1 MCCTM
6 FFQKGK
12 LKKEFDQQVITLI
25 KETKEDWQ
33 QAQLIEDYLNDYD
46 LDAVAKR
53 KIAESIH
60 FYLYKEAKIR
70 NVVLK

>member
-1 MCCTM
+1 MLV

-12 LKKEFDQQVITLI
+12 LKKKFDQQFVNLI

-70 NVVLK
+70 NVILK

>member
-1 MCCTM
+1 M
-6 FFQKGK
+6 FFQKDK
-12 LKKEFDQQVITLI
+12 LKKEYDQQVLDLM
-25 KETKEDWQ
+25 KATKEDWQ

-60 FYLYKEAKIR
+60 FYLYKEARVR
-70 NVVLK
+70 NVKLK

>member
-1 MCCTM
+1 MLSK
-6 FFQKGK
+6 KGK
-12 LKKEFDQQVITLI
+12 LKKEFDDQFVKLMI
-25 KETKEDWQ
+25 ETKENWQ

-46 LDAVAKR
+46 LEAVAKR

-60 FYLYKEAKIR
+60 FYLYKEARIR

>member
-1 MCCTM
+1 M
-6 FFQKGK
+6 FSKKGK
-12 LKKEFDQQVITLI
+12 LKKEFDDQFVKLMI
-25 KETKEDWQ
+25 ETKENWQ

-46 LDAVAKR
+46 LEAVAKR

-60 FYLYKEAKIR
+60 FYLYKEARIR

>member
-1 MCCTM
+1 ML
-6 FFQKGK
+6 FRKGK
-12 LKKEFDQQVITLI
+12 FKKEFDQQFVNLI

>member
-1 MCCTM
+1 M
-6 FFQKGK
+6 FFQRAK
-12 LKKEFDQQVITLI
+12 LKKEFDQQFVRLI
-25 KETKEDWQ
+25 RETKEDWQ
-33 QAQLIEDYLNDYD
+33 QAQLIEEYLNDYD
-46 LDAVAKR
+46 LETLAKR

>member
-1 MCCTM
+1 MVRC
-6 FFQKGK
+6 FFNEQR
-12 LKKEFDQQVITLI
+12 LKKEFDEQFVKLM

-46 LDAVAKR
+46 LEAMAKR

-70 NVVLK
+70 NIVLK

>member
-1 MCCTM
+1 M
-6 FFQKGK
+6 FFRRAK
-12 LKKEFDQQVITLI
+12 LKKEFDQQFVKLMR
-25 KETKEDWQ
+25 ETKDDWQ

-46 LDAVAKR
+46 LEAMAKR

-70 NVVLK
+70 NIVLK

>member
-1 MCCTM
+1 MM
-6 FFQKGK
+6 FSKKGK
-12 LKKEFDQQVITLI
+12 LKKEFDDQFVKLMI
-25 KETKEDWQ
+25 ETKENWQ

-46 LDAVAKR
+46 LEAVAKR

-60 FYLYKEAKIR
+60 FYLYKEARIR

>member
-1 MCCTM
+1 M

-12 LKKEFDQQVITLI
+12 FKKELDNQFVNLI
-25 KETKEDWQ
+25 KATKEDWQ
-33 QAQLIEDYLNDYD
+33 QAQLIEEYLNDYD
-46 LDAVAKR
+46 LDVVAKR

-70 NVVLK
+70 NVILK

>member
-1 MCCTM
+1 M

-12 LKKEFDQQVITLI
+12 IKKKFDQQFVTLT

-70 NVVLK
+70 NVILK

>member
-1 MCCTM
+1 M

-12 LKKEFDQQVITLI
+12 LKKEFDQQFVNLI
-25 KETKEDWQ
+25 KETKEEWQ
-33 QAQLIEDYLNDYD
+33 QAQFIEDYSNDYD
-46 LDAVAKR
+46 LDIVAKR

-70 NVVLK
+70 NVILR

>member
-1 MCCTM
+1 M

-12 LKKEFDQQVITLI
+12 LKKEFDYQFVGLI
-25 KETKEDWQ
+25 KTTKEDWQ
-33 QAQLIEDYLNDYD
+33 QAQLIEDFLNDYD
-46 LDAVAKR
+46 LDVVAKR

-70 NVVLK
+70 NVILK

>member
-1 MCCTM
+1 M
-6 FFQKGK
+6 FSKKGK
-12 LKKEFDQQVITLI
+12 LRKEFDDQFVKLMI
-25 KETKEDWQ
+25 ETKENWQ

-46 LDAVAKR
+46 LEAVAKR

-60 FYLYKEAKIR
+60 FYLYKEARIR

>member
-1 MCCTM
+1 M
-6 FFQKGK
+6 FSKKGK
-12 LKKEFDQQVITLI
+12 LKKEYDQQFVNLI
-25 KETKEDWQ
+25 KATKEDWQ
-33 QAQLIEDYLNDYD
+33 QAQRIEDYLNDYD

-70 NVVLK
+70 NVIIK

>member
-1 MCCTM
+1 M

-12 LKKEFDQQVITLI
+12 LKKEFDDQFVNLI
-25 KETKEDWQ
+25 KATKEDWQ
-33 QAQLIEDYLNDYD
+33 QTQLIEDYLNDYD
-46 LDAVAKR
+46 LDVVAKR

-70 NVVLK
+70 NVILK

>member
-1 MCCTM
+1 MM
-6 FFQKGK
+6 FSKKGK
-12 LKKEFDQQVITLI
+12 LKREFDEQFVTLMI
-25 KETKEDWQ
+25 ETKEEWQ

-53 KIAESIH
+53 KMAESIH
-60 FYLYKEAKIR
+60 FYLYKEARVR

>member
-1 MCCTM
+1 ML
-6 FFQKGK
+6 FRKGK
-12 LKKEFDQQVITLI
+12 LKKEFDQQFVSLI

-46 LDAVAKR
+46 LEAVAKR
-53 KIAESIH
+53 KVAESIH

>member
-1 MCCTM
+1 M

-12 LKKEFDQQVITLI
+12 LKKEFDQQFVNLI

-53 KIAESIH
+53 KTAESIH

>member
-1 MCCTM
+1 M
-6 FFQKGK
+6 FFKKGK
-12 LKKEFDQQVITLI
+12 LKKEFDQQFVTLI
-25 KETKEDWQ
+25 KATKEDWQ

-46 LDAVAKR
+46 LNAVAKR

-70 NVVLK
+70 NVIIK

>member
-1 MCCTM
+1 M
-6 FFQKGK
+6 FFQKDK
-12 LKKEFDQQVITLI
+12 LKKEYDQQVIDLM
-25 KETKEDWQ
+25 KATKEDWQ

-60 FYLYKEAKIR
+60 FYLYKEARVR
-70 NVVLK
+70 NVKLK

>member
-1 MCCTM
+1 M
-6 FFQKGK
+6 FSKKGK
-12 LKKEFDQQVITLI
+12 LKKEFDEQFVTLM
-25 KETKEDWQ
+25 KETKEEWR

-53 KIAESIH
+53 KMAESIH
-60 FYLYKEAKIR
+60 FYLYKEARVR